1 MNFLAHIYLS
11 GNDEEIIIGNFI
23 ADGIKGKRYLNYPS
37 KIAKGILLHREID
50 TFTDAHPTV
59 RLSTAKLHENHSHY
73 SGVIVDVFYDHFLAK
88 NWSKYHP
95 EPLEDFVQNFYTL
108 IENNYS
114 KLPSRI
120 QNMMP
125 YMISQNWLSSYATIE
140 GIDKIL
146 NQMSQRTRKIG
157 HLDTAVVELQE
168 FYSEFETEFTSFFE
182 ELQIFTKQK
191 LLEL

>member
-11 GNDEEIIIGNFI
+11 GNDKDIIIGNFI
-23 ADGIKGKRYLNYPS
+23 ADSIKGKRYLNYPS
-37 KIAKGILLHREID
+37 TIAKGILLHREID

-88 NWSKYHP
+88 NWRQYH
-95 EPLEDFVQNFYTL
+95 EQPLDEFVSDFYSLIQNNFA
-108 IENNYS
+108 
-114 KLPSRI
+114 KLPLRI

-125 YMISQNWLSSYATIE
+125 YMISQNWLASYATIE

-146 NQMSQRTRKIG
+146 NQMSRRTRKIG
-157 HLDTAVVELQE
+157 HLDTAVVELRE
-168 FYSEFETEFTSFFE
+168 YYDEFETEFTSFFD
-182 ELQIFTKQK
+182 ELMDFSKQK